1 MRIQIEPF
9 WMIYGEG
16 QNAPVARHGS
26 FEAAKRESERLA
38 RNNPGIR
45 FFILATVGVTEKN
58 DVTFRAIDPMEIPF

>member
-1 MRIQIEPF
+1 MRIRSEPF

-16 QNAPVARHGS
+16 QNSPAVRHEN

-45 FFILATVGVTEKN
+45 FFILATVGVTERN
-58 DVTFRAIDPMEIPF
+58 DVTYRSIDPLEIPF